1 MELIPVKER
10 AYPPEIRMAGHRYG
24 CLSFEQWSAER
35 KEMHGWS
42 TVC

>member
-1 MELIPVKER
+1 LLGSIYHQLK
-10 AYPPEIRMAGHRYG
+10 AGHRYG